1 MSLDKK
7 NKFLLVQFSEKFVM
21 LPARSIVRVSL
32 TGLPIMLQVSEKS
45 TEGLFHNSI
54 KNRAS
59 VILGN
64 NCAIIAHLA
73 KKKVFLEILLQ

>member
-32 TGLPIMLQVSEKS
+32 TGLPIMLQVS
-45 TEGLFHNSI
+45 
-54 KNRAS
+54 